1 MVGGDIMKTFKKILK
16 PKQDYL
22 KKLVVK
28 YLEMKE
34 YKPIIGDGFVYAK
47 GDIPIMLVAHM
58 DTVHKEQPKD
68 IFYDSENDVLW
79 SPQGIG
85 GDDRCGV
92 YALMKILETHK
103 PYVCFTEDEEIG
115 CVGAGKFVK
124 TIIPDDDVKFII
136 EIDRRGSNDC
146 VFYDCGNEEFKKY
159 IESFGFETQTGSY
172 SDIVDISDEWE
183 IASVNLSAGYYNE
196 HTFQEIIKFKEL
208 NETIEKV
215 KKILDDA
222 DNVGFFD
229 YEKIRYNY
237 PYSYSYYGRNYG
249 TGYTKPVEEAV
260 KDDIEETKPKTAD
273 NINASDLTKIED
285 GVYLDTK
292 SGQIVELNDEI
303 IEDDNKL
310 E

>member
-1 MVGGDIMKTFKKILK
+1 MKTFKKILK

-34 YKPIIGDGFVYAK
+34 YKPVVGDGFVYAK

-58 DTVHKEQPKD
+58 DTVHREQPKD
-68 IFYDSENDVLW
+68 IFYDSEQDVLW

-92 YALMKILETHK
+92 YALMKILDTHK
-103 PYVCFTEDEEIG
+103 PYVCFTEDEEMG
-115 CVGAGKFVK
+115 CIGAGKFVK

-146 VFYDCGNEEFKKY
+146 VFYDCGNEEFQKY
-159 IESFGFETQTGSY
+159 IESFGFETKIGSY

-196 HTFQEIIKFKEL
+196 HTSQEIIKFKEL

-237 PYSYSYYGRNYG
+237 PYSYYGKTYG
-249 TGYTKPVEEAV
+249 KGYTKPVEETV
-260 KDDIEETKPKTAD
+260 KDDIEEIKPKTVD
-273 NINASDLTKIED
+273 NINASDLTKIDD
-285 GVYLDTK
+285 GIYLDTK

-303 IEDDNKL
+303 IEDDDKL